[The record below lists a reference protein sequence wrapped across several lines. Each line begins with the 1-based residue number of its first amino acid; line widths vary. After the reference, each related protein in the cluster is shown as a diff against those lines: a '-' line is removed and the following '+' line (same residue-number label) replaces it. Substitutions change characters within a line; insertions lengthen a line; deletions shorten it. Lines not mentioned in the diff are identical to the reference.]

1 MNNFSSKETYSS
13 EVYSD
18 TGFDE
23 ETLHEYETP
32 LHQSNKNGIQI
43 KVIGGQQQA
52 ATSSLVAGTTPHS
65 QYSDRVKRK
74 FVCVITQSLAEN
86 IRYRVQC

>member
-1 MNNFSSKETYSS
+1 MNNFSSSKETYSS

-18 TGFDE
+18 IGFDE

-32 LHQSNKNGIQI
+32 LHQQSNKNGIQI
-43 KVIGGQQQA
+43 KVIAGQQQA

-65 QYSDRVKRK
+65 QYSDRVKSK
-74 FVCVITQSLAEN
+74 FFLLSHWPKIYDTV
-86 IRYRVQC
+86 